1 MGAPREAV
9 WGGQSGFSQHRER
22 GHTERRSWRRGVGW
36 EGGDG
41 AMATLRR
48 HAEQDGD
55 TGWWAADRRL
65 GLLAGPSWEAREA
78 GCTESCRLARA
89 LGGASDAA
97 PLFVG
102 PRGPLPLTA

>member
-1 MGAPREAV
+1 
-9 WGGQSGFSQHRER
+9 
-22 GHTERRSWRRGVGW
+22 
-36 EGGDG
+36 
-41 AMATLRR
+41 MATLRR